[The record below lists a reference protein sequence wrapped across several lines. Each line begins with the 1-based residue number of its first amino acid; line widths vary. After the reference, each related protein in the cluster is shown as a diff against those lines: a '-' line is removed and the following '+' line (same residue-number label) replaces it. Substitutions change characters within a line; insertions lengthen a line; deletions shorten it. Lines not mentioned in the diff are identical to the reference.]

1 MSKKLNDGIMFDT
14 MGRVSG
20 AFFSFSLVRPPVT
33 GKISDD
39 LFKPKC
45 TPFSR
50 IDCPRN
56 DYEDLFCFEAL
67 LRLIYYNV
75 LENDS
80 FAVIFTKYFTK

>member
-1 MSKKLNDGIMFDT
+1 MSKKLNDGIGFNT

-20 AFFSFSLVRPPVT
+20 AFFSLSLVRPPVT

-50 IDCPRN
+50 IDGFRN
-56 DYEDLFCFEAL
+56 DIEDLFYSEAL
-67 LRLIYYNV
+67 LRFI
-75 LENDS
+75 
-80 FAVIFTKYFTK
+80 